1 MAMLGEIPR
10 LRGFL
15 RLQGRLSYAS
25 QAPWIFTGSV
35 RDNILFGNDYD
46 RGRYNKVVKACDLNK
61 VSWEIW
67 LLMASCLTIVA
78 VSWLLS

>member
-15 RLQGRLSYAS
+15 RLQGRLSCAS

>member
-67 LLMASCLTIVA
+67 L
-78 VSWLLS
+78 